1 MDTEILKLDP
11 PYNYIYCNGSIG
23 LHIATLIVYE
33 AKTNEDGEYQL
44 ETHSHPIV
52 KYSERPGGTV
62 WNRAELTDCNVLCS
76 EADKRVTMAKFMDY
90 IDSVYRARLVE
101 VDTLDDCTVTI
112 NAPMWKT
119 VLDVNDIEI
128 EWPMIDDA
136 GHRKPQDKFVI
147 DLIIDRNPEGLRA
160 KYTCHS
166 YGAGESLTPPNRSL
180 YIYTEF
186 DNKKELELLLA
197 DFRESYYKAFR
208 DHQFTI
214 EYRQMNG
221 SEFEKVLEKVNNKN
235 NSTLLDSK

>member
-76 EADKRVTMAKFMDY
+76 EADKRVTLNKFMDY
-90 IDSVYRARLVE
+90 VDSVYRARLVE
-101 VDTLDDCTVTI
+101 VGTEDKSFVVI
-112 NAPMWKT
+112 NAPMWKSI
-119 VLDVNDIEI
+119 LDVNGIEI
-128 EWPMIDDA
+128 EWPMIEKA
-136 GHRKPQDKFVI
+136 GHKKPQDYFLI
-147 DLIIDRNPEGLRA
+147 DLIIDRNPKGARA

-166 YGAGESLTPPNRSL
+166 YGAGEMWSPLNRCL
-180 YIYTEF
+180 YIYAEF
-186 DNKKELELLLA
+186 DNKNDLEQLLTS
-197 DFRESYYKAFR
+197 FIQSYYIAFS

-214 EYRQMNG
+214 ECRQMNG
-221 SEFEKVLEKVNNKN
+221 SEFDKVIEKVNNKN
-235 NSTLLDSK
+235 KSILLDSK